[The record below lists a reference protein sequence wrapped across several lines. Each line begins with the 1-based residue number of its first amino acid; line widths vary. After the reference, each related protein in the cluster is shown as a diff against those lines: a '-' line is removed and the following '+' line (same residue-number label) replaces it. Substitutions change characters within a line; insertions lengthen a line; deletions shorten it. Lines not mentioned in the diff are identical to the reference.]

1 MRAGV
6 RADPAYSSRVSE
18 AQSRQS
24 SQFASLSQSVATPR
38 ECALV
43 SLRTFARHDARLRST
58 RRRDARMADDA
69 RTRATT
75 PTISDCVASSSADQ
89 PATPGLDEALIEAVG
104 RAGKER
110 SLLLRAE
117 AEYERFVNDARC
129 VERSDG
135 RNAHATAPRG

>member
-1 MRAGV
+1 
-6 RADPAYSSRVSE
+6 
-18 AQSRQS
+18 
-24 SQFASLSQSVATPR
+24 
-38 ECALV
+38 
-43 SLRTFARHDARLRST
+43 
-58 RRRDARMADDA
+58 MADDA

-75 PTISDCVASSSADQ
+75 PTISDSVASSSSADQ